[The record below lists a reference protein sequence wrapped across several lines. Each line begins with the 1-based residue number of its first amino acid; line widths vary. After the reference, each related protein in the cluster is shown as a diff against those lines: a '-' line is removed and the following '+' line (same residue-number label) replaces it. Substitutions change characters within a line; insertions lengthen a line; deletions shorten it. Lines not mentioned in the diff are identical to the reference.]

1 MFDSISPTVLWITTG
16 LALLL
21 VMLLDVLAALL
32 ERSGPIRLRHWA
44 EEAGGGLKRAY
55 GDRSR
60 FRAFAF
66 TLRILSRIALVALVL
81 SVIALLEILGG
92 ERVLVWGTLSLVP
105 VIVVSELLVQF
116 LVATRSEGAL
126 SLLTPVFRGARWL
139 LWPVTAVVQTLMPR
153 PESAELE
160 LEVASE
166 EEIDA
171 FIDVGRREGIL
182 EAGEGE
188 LVRGVVDFGDTQVR
202 SVMTPRVDVVAAP
215 IDTTVEEFVQLILES
230 GHSRIPIYQDSIDH
244 VVGVLHVRDLLR
256 VVDAPGSREIRSLF
270 QPPHFVPETKSLASL
285 LRELQERHQ
294 ELAVVVDE
302 YGGTEGL
309 VTIEDLL
316 EEIFGE
322 IVDEHDPEGPSEVR
336 LPDGSWRVDGRTD
349 LEDLAGLLDR
359 GLGDQDYETVG
370 GLIFGRLG
378 HVPKVGERV
387 EAHGL
392 LFTVEKADH
401 RRARRVRVEEIAGPR
416 EIVER
421 G

>member
-1 MFDSISPTVLWITTG
+1 MTISSTG
-16 LALLL
+16 LWVAVVLGAAMIL
-21 VMLLDVLAALL
+21 LLDVLAALL

-44 EEAGGGLKRAY
+44 EEAGKGLKAAY
-55 GDRSR
+55 GNRGR
-60 FRAFAF
+60 FRAFGF
-66 TLRILSRIALVALVL
+66 SLRILSRLALVGLVVA
-81 SVIALLEILGG
+81 SIALLVDLGG
-92 ERVLVWGTLSLVP
+92 GQRLIWGALSLVLLLAG
-105 VIVVSELLVQF
+105 SELLVQH
-116 LVATRSEGAL
+116 LVGARSERAL
-126 SLLTPVFRGARWL
+126 ALLTPVFRAALWL
-139 LWPVTAVVQTLMPR
+139 LWPVTMVVRHAMP
-153 PESAELE
+153 STGSDELE
-160 LEVASE
+160 IEMASE

-182 EAGEGE
+182 EAGEGD

-202 SVMTPRVDVVAAP
+202 SVMTPRVDMVAAS
-215 IDTTVEEFVQLILES
+215 IDARVEELVQLILES
-230 GHSRIPIYQDSIDH
+230 GHSRIPIFQDSIDQ

-256 VVDAPGSREIRSLF
+256 IVDAPGSREIRSLF

-349 LEDLAGLLDR
+349 LEDLAELLMHD
-359 GLGDQDYETVG
+359 LEDENYETVG
-370 GLIFGRLG
+370 GLIFGLLG

-392 LFTVEKADH
+392 LFTVERADH
-401 RRARRVRVEEIAGPR
+401 RRARRVRVEALAGPR
-416 EIVER
+416 KIVEE